1 MTVSEDYTPVQWEAL
16 KATAAQHLR
25 DPEEL
30 GREIRPL
37 VWIDPDDH
45 RTPAPAG
52 TDSAVKEDLTPTT
65 ELIAIRPETYAV
77 TFYASGGPL

>member
-1 MTVSEDYTPVQWEAL
+1 MTVADDFTPVQWDAL
-16 KATAAQHLR
+16 KATAAKHLR

-30 GREIRPL
+30 GRELRSL

-45 RTPAPAG
+45 RIPAPAG

-65 ELIAIRPETYAV
+65 ELPVTEPTTYSV

>member
-1 MTVSEDYTPVQWEAL
+1 MSVSEDFTPVQWAAIQ
-16 KATAAQHLR
+16 ATATRHLR

-30 GREIRPL
+30 GRELRSL

-45 RTPAPAG
+45 RVPAPAG
-52 TDSAVKEDLTPTT
+52 TDSAVKEPLTPPT
-65 ELIAIRPETYAV
+65 ELIPTEPTTYAV